1 MNTIT
6 TPNFMGKTA
15 KIIEEVRNSIC
26 IDDVD
31 TEVLKDI
38 LQDALNEYCRMLNG
52 YYEEE
57 YYNEL
62 DSARSRAYDEGYD
75 AGHSDGC
82 DDGYENGYADC
93 SAKNNY

>member
-15 KIIEEVRNSIC
+15 KIIAEVRARTC

-31 TEVLKDI
+31 VEVIKEI
-38 LQDALNEYCRMLNG
+38 LQDSLNEYYMMLNG

-57 YYNEL
+57 YYNAL
-62 DSARSRAYDEGYD
+62 NSARSKAYDDGYDDGYDVGYDEG
-75 AGHSDGC
+75 HS
-82 DDGYENGYADC
+82 AV
-93 SAKNNY
+93 